1 MGQIITFGEVLMRIS
16 PKSNK
21 KFIQSN
27 SVEFYFGGTELNVAI
42 SIANFGGDVKHIS
55 AVSEDFI
62 GETAISYIRKFGV
75 DTSSITLSERPL
87 GVYFLEVGAVMRPS
101 AISYNRSHSAF
112 SQIVPEKIN
121 WEEALE
127 NGS

>member
-27 SVEFYFGGTELNVAI
+27 SVEFYFGATELNVAI

-75 DTSSITLSERPL
+75 DTSSITLSERP
-87 GVYFLEVGAVMRPS
+87 
-101 AISYNRSHSAF
+101 
-112 SQIVPEKIN
+112 
-121 WEEALE
+121 
-127 NGS
+127 